1 MQHLASVRWKDKGV
15 VSGKSH
21 LLTSDICKWI
31 HVSQSIEDHW
41 RATHSLDGEL
51 PTSGITTAKGGE
63 LSSSPRCPQMP
74 VLVSQLLPTAVSEM
88 LISVYIIWGE
98 KKTTTLPFAILIC
111 KSLSWCGRYTTKISL
126 GSAVIFEPWIMPA
139 FVSYHRAL
147 WMSWPGLD
155 FPVAVHW
162 NVLFS
167 TVACRHWH
175 GLALAAPRRGLTHPD
190 AH

>member
-1 MQHLASVRWKDKGV
+1 MQHLASVRWKGKGV
-15 VSGKSH
+15 ISGKSH
-21 LLTSDICKWI
+21 LLTSDLCKWI

-98 KKTTTLPFAILIC
+98 KNNNTPIC
-111 KSLSWCGRYTTKISL
+111 HFDMQ
-126 GSAVIFEPWIMPA
+126 IFLLMREVHHKNKPWIS
-139 FVSYHRAL
+139 SYFWATDYACLCFIPQGLVDVLAWLRFSCCCSLKCFIFHRCL
-147 WMSWPGLD
+147 
-155 FPVAVHW
+155 
-162 NVLFS
+162 
-167 TVACRHWH
+167 
-175 GLALAAPRRGLTHPD
+175 
-190 AH
+190 